1 MKIKTLRSWAR
12 QHNMKLVCKRFYPG
26 QSQASLVANDG
37 YCFHLCTMHDY
48 ATTEIESDIYGTNTQ
63 ISSDEAALELYEKA
77 VKCLDDNGSLI
88 AIRTD
93 CFGNNFNA

>member
-1 MKIKTLRSWAR
+1 
-12 QHNMKLVCKRFYPG
+12 
-26 QSQASLVANDG
+26 
-37 YCFHLCTMHDY
+37 MHDY